1 MKDERISL
9 EIASIL
15 ALIDESREKIITEHD
30 RFQVA
35 LTNSLRLLGDNS
47 QTLSKMKGDTEDL
60 KAYLIRS
67 SITLHQT
74 SIDLLEQ
81 IRAKIEKLHGLI
93 ETP

>member
-9 EIASIL
+9 EITSIL
-15 ALIDESREKIITEHD
+15 ALIDESREKIISEHD

-35 LTNSLRLLGDNS
+35 LTNSLRLLGDSS

-67 SITLHQT
+67 SITQRQT

-81 IRAKIEKLHGLI
+81 LRTKIEKLDGLI
-93 ETP
+93 QSL

>member
-9 EIASIL
+9 EITSIL

-30 RFQVA
+30 RYQVA

-47 QTLSKMKGDTEDL
+47 QTLSKLKGDTEDL

-67 SITLHQT
+67 SITSRQT

-81 IRAKIEKLHGLI
+81 IRTKIEKLDDLI
-93 ETP
+93 QSL